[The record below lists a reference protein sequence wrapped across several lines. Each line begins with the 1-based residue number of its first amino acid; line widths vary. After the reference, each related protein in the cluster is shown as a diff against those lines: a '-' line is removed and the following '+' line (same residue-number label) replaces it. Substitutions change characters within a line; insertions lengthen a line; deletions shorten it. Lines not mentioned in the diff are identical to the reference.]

1 MEDGQLWGHPIYNW
15 DAHMKTGF
23 KWWINR
29 IKFLTDHVDIVR
41 VDHFNGFAKYWEVP
55 VKHSTA
61 VNGKWKKAKGME
73 LLREVYKSNNKA
85 YLIAEDLGE
94 ATLDAAVIRKE
105 YNIPG
110 MEVLQYALYDEHPLK
125 NMQENTV
132 LYTGTHDNDTSLGWY
147 KSILKEMDQKKI
159 KHVENILNIDV
170 KEVNWSM
177 IEYSLESKALL
188 VMVPIQDLL
197 GISSEGRMNTPG
209 TISNQN
215 WSWRMVSNDLRDSI
229 KKRMKKITKKA
240 NRV

>member
-1 MEDGQLWGHPIYNW
+1 M
-15 DAHMKTGF
+15 
-23 KWWINR
+23 
-29 IKFLTDHVDIVR
+29 
-41 VDHFNGFAKYWEVP
+41 
-55 VKHSTA
+55 
-61 VNGKWKKAKGME
+61 
-73 LLREVYKSNNKA
+73 
-85 YLIAEDLGE
+85 AEDLGE

-110 MEVLQYALYDEHPLK
+110 MEVLQYALYDAHPLK

-147 KSILKEMDQKKI
+147 KTISEEMDIKKI
-159 KHVENILNIDV
+159 KHIKNILDLDT
-170 KEVNWSM
+170 KEVNWAM

-197 GISSEGRMNTPG
+197 GLLSEGRMNTPG
-209 TISNQN
+209 TVSNQN